1 MVSSRI
7 QGQVGEALNRLLENN
22 HRRNVLKP
30 IQVDID
36 VQLPLWPEPT
46 RGTPNSWL
54 RGALFAA
61 IQGKERKA
69 LKRELLATV
78 AGLQIY
84 FTGWQLDQ
92 SDMDVWDTFVHLSR
106 MQKLGQR
113 VEFSAHSLLV
123 ALGRN
128 TGKSDHEWLKN
139 CVARLYSAGVEITID
154 QHSYFGAML
163 KGERDE
169 VSGRYTIELDQK
181 LLAMYSAGWTR
192 IDWAERQALRRKPL
206 ALWLHGWYSSHAK
219 PYPLRVATVQRL
231 SGCRN
236 TQSASFRRQ
245 LVKALDELVKI
256 GALESW
262 TFRDDLVDVV
272 RRPTQAQKK
281 HLTKAAATRSKLGA
295 RDTMHIGVEC
305 SAPRHGIRCI

>member
-1 MVSSRI
+1 MPSSI
-7 QGQVGEALNRLLENN
+7 QGQLGVALTRLLENS
-22 HRRNVLKP
+22 HRKKDAGTILADKG
-30 IQVDID
+30 
-36 VQLPLWPEPT
+36 VQLPLWPEPM
-46 RGTPNSWL
+46 RGTPNPWL

-61 IQGKERKA
+61 IQGKERRA

-78 AGLQIY
+78 TGLQIR

-113 VEFSAHSLLV
+113 VEFSAHALLV

-128 TGKSDHEWLKN
+128 TGKSDHEWLKS

-154 QHSYFGAML
+154 RHSYFGTML

-169 VSGRYTIELDQK
+169 MTGRYAVELDPK

-192 IDWAERQALRRKPL
+192 IDWTERQALRRKPL

-245 LVKALDELVKI
+245 LAKALDELVKI
-256 GALESW
+256 GAIESW
-262 TFRDDLVDVV
+262 AFRDDLVDVV
-272 RRPTQAQKK
+272 RRPTQAQRK
-281 HLTKAAATRSKLGA
+281 HLTKAAVAKTKHGA
-295 RDTMHIGVEC
+295 RDTMHIGAEY